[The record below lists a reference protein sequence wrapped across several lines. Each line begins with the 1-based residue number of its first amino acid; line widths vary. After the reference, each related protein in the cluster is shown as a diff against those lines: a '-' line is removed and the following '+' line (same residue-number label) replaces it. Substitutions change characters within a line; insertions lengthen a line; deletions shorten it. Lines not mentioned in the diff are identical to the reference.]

1 VSVAVPR
8 DRHLQILLLAS
19 LAVLLAHAWHYRFL
33 CDDAFISFRY
43 ARNLAEGHGLVF
55 NPGFERVEGF
65 TNPSWVLLL
74 GALAAAG
81 APPEVAANVLTLLLT
96 VALFWLVTSR
106 SLAWLPPGTPRW
118 VAALPVAWLA
128 VTRSIAVWSTSGL
141 ETRLFEVLVVGGV
154 FGVVDQVLA
163 VRRGATEGAPW
174 PAAALG
180 LAAWTRPDGLLIGGV
195 TLACAGGF
203 LAARTRLTVRSVL
216 RHGGTF
222 GLAVG
227 ALFAARLAY
236 YGTWLPNT
244 YYAKV
249 DGKTWWGMGGRY
261 LAAFALEYGVLLW
274 VPAIVLGV
282 VACLRARRLEIPV
295 LFAAAV
301 LPHAAYVASIGGDHF
316 EYRPLDLYFPFAFV
330 ILALGIA
337 ALAVRG
343 ARAVYAVVIALGL
356 VAIPW
361 AAYRQFP
368 REDYIAGFPG
378 LEAGRIDASEYLAL
392 PRIPGA
398 REIARAHRAATRELT
413 RVLAGVRREEHVLF
427 GRSVTEEARYLGALV
442 RRGAWPPDTHVA
454 IGSVGIIPYVSD
466 LRTLDRFGL
475 TDADV
480 ARLSTGS
487 VRFMAHEK
495 VATIEL
501 ARHKGVDLWAVD
513 PVHLLFR
520 EDDPVLIE
528 TVVRARATENDALF
542 ADVGE
547 GWWLLARPPQG
558 AEALSRRMPE
568 VSFASVTDADA
579 IARLGRRV
587 VEAATGARKARAL
600 DATGD
605 AEAALAVWRA
615 AAAEGDPEAMVVT
628 AIKDA
633 AAGRDTD
640 ALTILERL
648 SAAHPRAAEAWYQ
661 RGLVEVRAGR
671 AAEGA
676 ASLARALAAD
686 PDHDDAR
693 YTLTLSL
700 VLMNREDDARR
711 ELRRL
716 ERRRP
721 DLAAKVRT
729 AMAVP

>member
-1 VSVAVPR
+1 
-8 DRHLQILLLAS
+8 LQILLLAS

-392 PRIPGA
+392 PR
-398 REIARAHRAATRELT
+398 
-413 RVLAGVRREEHVLF
+413 LAGAPRGNAGAHASPRRREE
-427 GRSVTEEARYLGALV
+427 
-442 RRGAWPPDTHVA
+442 RGARAVWSERDRGGA
-454 IGSVGIIPYVSD
+454 IP
-466 LRTLDRFGL
+466 R
-475 TDADV
+475 
-480 ARLSTGS
+480 
-487 VRFMAHEK
+487 
-495 VATIEL
+495 
-501 ARHKGVDLWAVD
+501 
-513 PVHLLFR
+513 
-520 EDDPVLIE
+520 
-528 TVVRARATENDALF
+528 RARAPWCMAARHARGHRIGRHHSVCLRP
-542 ADVGE
+542 AH
-547 GWWLLARPPQG
+547 ARPLRPH
-558 AEALSRRMPE
+558 RR
-568 VSFASVTDADA
+568 
-579 IARLGRRV
+579 GRRASFDRIGPIHGSR
-587 VEAATGARKARAL
+587 E
-600 DATGD
+600 
-605 AEAALAVWRA
+605 
-615 AAAEGDPEAMVVT
+615 
-628 AIKDA
+628 
-633 AAGRDTD
+633 GRDD
-640 ALTILERL
+640 
-648 SAAHPRAAEAWYQ
+648 
-661 RGLVEVRAGR
+661 RAGP
-671 AAEGA
+671 AQG
-676 ASLARALAAD
+676 
-686 PDHDDAR
+686 
-693 YTLTLSL
+693 
-700 VLMNREDDARR
+700 
-711 ELRRL
+711 
-716 ERRRP
+716 RRP
-721 DLAAKVRT
+721 VGGRSGSSPLS
-729 AMAVP
+729 